1 MYELID
7 KVKEINPLV
16 VHYTNEV
23 TINDCANVTLALGA
37 SPLMSYSY
45 EEVEEVIGISSA
57 VVINIGTM
65 NSSRLDLFVQ
75 AGKAANKYNKPVIFD
90 PVGVFATKT
99 RSEFVNKLLNEVK
112 FDVVKGNVAEI
123 KYICGLDVNGKGV
136 DSFDDVEDIS
146 EIVKKAAKRLEC
158 VIVATGVIDY
168 VSDGKNVIKIENGT
182 AKLKGIT
189 GTGCMTGSL
198 IGSFLG
204 IGKNRLESAAMGTLV
219 MGIAGEL
226 ADEGNTPLG
235 SFKVKLMDNINKLNK
250 NLIEENARITKI
262 EEKINSFTFLY
273 KKQKNKKLD
282 GKLT

>member
-1 MYELID
+1 MYELIN

-65 NSSRLDLFVQ
+65 NSSRLDLFVK

-90 PVGVFATKT
+90 PVGVFATNT

-112 FDVVKGNVAEI
+112 FDVVKG
-123 KYICGLDVNGKGV
+123 KGV
-136 DSFDDVEDIS
+136 DSLDDGEDIIQ
-146 EIVKKAAKRLEC
+146 IVKKAAKRLEC
-158 VIVATGVIDY
+158 VVVATGVNDY
-168 VSDGKNVIKIENGT
+168 ISDGKNVLRIENGT

-204 IGKNRLESAAMGTLV
+204 TGENRLEATVMAMLV

-226 ADEGNTPLG
+226 ADKGDTPLG
-235 SFKVKLMDNINKLNK
+235 TFKIKLMDNIYKLNK
-250 NLIEENARITKI
+250 KLLEENSRIIKI
-262 EEKINSFTFLY
+262 EEK
-273 KKQKNKKLD
+273 Q
-282 GKLT
+282 